1 MPMTV
6 HTESTSAR
14 ASNARGW
21 SLQKTTALSREGV
34 DSMVGSRDLAL
45 KPNVPRMAT
54 MISSHHQWN
63 ALIQFP
69 KTVLLFMILILAS
82 YDLML
87 ATDWKL
93 VGTLSLSS
101 GQVRKELIDLETIVY
116 NKENNTATY
125 WLLGEVTI
133 SGMTMKTLVKFI
145 SKLDGLKETKTLEYH
160 VYDDEGNEVLRSPED
175 FVDTLPE
182 YPEDVSLISRAIEMV
197 KEKLEEKK

>member
-1 MPMTV
+1 M
-6 HTESTSAR
+6 
-14 ASNARGW
+14 
-21 SLQKTTALSREGV
+21 KSR
-34 DSMVGSRDLAL
+34 
-45 KPNVPRMAT
+45 T
-54 MISSHHQWN
+54 MG
-63 ALIQFP
+63 FF
-69 KTVLLFMILILAS
+69 LLFMMLILAS

-101 GQVRKELIDLETIVY
+101 GQVRKEFIDLETIVY

-133 SGMTMKTLVKFI
+133 YGMTMKTLVRYI

-160 VYDDEGNEVLRSPED
+160 VYDDEGNEGIRSPED
-175 FVDTLPE
+175 FVDTLPK
-182 YPEDVSLISRAIEMV
+182 YPEDISLISRAIEMV